1 MSKKYAFEL
10 NPEGVRELLNSDEM
24 KAILSDQARL
34 VQEVAGADYE
44 VDLFEGKNRPNA
56 SIGAKTKAA
65 KKDNFKNN
73 TLLKAL
79 GSVRGRQ

>member
-1 MSKKYAFEL
+1 MSDKFVFEL
-10 NPEGVRELLNSDEM
+10 NSEGVRELLNSDEM
-24 KAILSDQARL
+24 KNILSEKARL
-34 VQEVAGADYE
+34 IQEVVGNDYE